1 MDLVLTLS
9 RIQFGATAA
18 FHILFPM
25 MSIGLALYLFVME
38 CMWLKTG
45 KKEYYQQLRF
55 WLKIFTLTFAL
66 GVASGIPMAFQFG
79 MSWAAFSNAAGS
91 FFGNIIGFETTIAFT
106 LETAS
111 LGILLFGWKY
121 VSPTVHLIANGLTFF
136 AATLSGFWIIAANSW
151 MQIPEGT
158 HWDPTT
164 SKVIIDNYGQAIF
177 NSGTMTSYLHTLLA
191 SVTATLFLVAGI
203 SAWALLKENKTKEKT
218 QFFINS
224 IKYAIVVALIATPLQ
239 VIFGDILGVIVADHQ
254 PAKFAAMELHYDTN
268 LPGQGAA
275 WSLFAL
281 PNKDNNGTAFAWPSI
296 PNALSIVTT
305 KTMTGEVK
313 GLNDFPAA
321 EKPNAVE
328 STLVYYSS
336 RIMILIGFAMVAIAA
351 TALWYWRRGKLEVD
365 TIENH
370 KKFLRFFVWMIP
382 LGFIAVEMG
391 WMAREIG
398 RQPYMIYHNINLTIA
413 QSLSSH
419 LNAGIVIF
427 LIVAIVAIYITL
439 FSLLVHF
446 IRRITE
452 KGPDF
457 NQTI

>member
-1 MDLVLTLS
+1 MLS

-18 FHILFPM
+18 FHIIFPM

-45 KKEYYQQLRF
+45 KQEYYQQLRF
-55 WLKIFTLTFAL
+55 WLKIFTLSFAI

-111 LGILLFGWKY
+111 LGIMIFGWKY
-121 VSPTVHLIANGLTFF
+121 VSRTVHLIANGLTFF
-136 AATLSGFWIIAANSW
+136 AATLSAFWIIAANSW

-158 HWDPTT
+158 HMDLVTG
-164 SKVIIDNYGQAIF
+164 KIIVDNYWQAIF

-191 SVTATLFLVAGI
+191 AVTATLFLVAGV
-203 SAWALLKENKTKEKT
+203 SAWAILRENKTREKV

-224 IKYAIVVALIATPLQ
+224 IKYAIVVALIAAPVQ
-239 VIFGDILGVIVADHQ
+239 VIFGDILGVIVAKHQ

-268 LPGQGAA
+268 AQGQGAP

-281 PNKDNNGTAFAWPSI
+281 PNKDNNGTSFAWPSI

-313 GLNDFPAA
+313 GLNDFATN
-321 EKPNAVE
+321 EKPTAIE
-328 STLVYYSS
+328 SALTYYSS
-336 RIMILIGFAMVAIAA
+336 RIMILIGFAMVAIALV
-351 TALWYWRRGKLEVD
+351 ALYYWRRGKLEVD

-370 KKFLRFFVWMIP
+370 KGFLRFFVWMIP

-398 RQPYMIYHNINLTIA
+398 RQPYMIYHNLTIA
-413 QSLSSH
+413 QSLSSN
-419 LNAGIVIF
+419 LNAGIIIF
-427 LIVAIVAIYITL
+427 LIVAIVAIYIAL

-457 NQTI
+457 NATI